1 MLAERGRTGRAAAKA
16 ASLIVMLGLV
26 AASCGPQPGA
36 ERGAELFG
44 DPRLSPSPS
53 NRVACSTCHAV
64 TPDGDAPQPRF
75 DPGFTL
81 YRAYARPRLFCDGF
95 DTLLD
100 AVNLCLTEFM
110 RAEPLKPDDTN
121 GLALLAYLRTLG
133 AGAPGSGDVSEPAR
147 SCALVKDIDARYLA
161 SIPLGD
167 AGRGAV
173 VFERGC
179 RRCHGEARS
188 GEGRLSPAVP
198 IVPDDTVREHGAMA
212 RAFVVEKVRHGKFFG
227 IGGTMP
233 PYAPEVLSD
242 AALGDLLS
250 FLGL

>member
-1 MLAERGRTGRAAAKA
+1 
-16 ASLIVMLGLV
+16 MLGLV
-26 AASCGPQPGA
+26 GASCGPQPGA

-64 TPDGDAPQPRF
+64 TPDGDAASQASF

-81 YRAYARPRLFCDGF
+81 YRAYARPRLFCGGF

-110 RAEPLKPDDTN
+110 RAEPLKPDDKN

-133 AGAPGSGDVSEPAR
+133 SSGGGDASEPER

-161 SIPLGD
+161 AIPVGD
-167 AGRGAV
+167 AGRGAA
-173 VFERGC
+173 VFERAC

-188 GEGRLSPAVP
+188 GEGRLTSAVP
-198 IVPDDTVREHGAMA
+198 IVPGDTVREHGAMA
-212 RAFVVEKVRHGKFFG
+212 RAFVVEKIRHGKFFG
-227 IGGTMP
+227 VGGTMP

>member
-1 MLAERGRTGRAAAKA
+1 MGRGAAMA
-16 ASLIVMLGLV
+16 ASLVVMLGLV
-26 AASCGPQPGA
+26 GASCGPQPGA

-64 TPDGDAPQPRF
+64 IPDGDAASQASF

-81 YRAYARPRLFCDGF
+81 YRAYARPRLFCGGL

-110 RAEPLKPDDTN
+110 RAEPLKPDDKN

-133 AGAPGSGDVSEPAR
+133 ADSSGPGNASESVR

-161 SIPLGD
+161 SIPVGD

-173 VFERGC
+173 VFERAC

-188 GEGRLSPAVP
+188 GEGRLTVGTP
-198 IVPDDTVREHGAMA
+198 IVPDDTLREHGTMA

-227 IGGTMP
+227 VGGTMP